1 MKRKPSIFLPLVALL
16 TLLSLAACK
25 ETEEAGEYD
34 NWRARNDLFID
45 SLYALAG
52 DNYLMWNDPAPPVET
67 RVTTQVPRMNV
78 GELYAIL
85 VQDAAT
91 TNGQRYTY
99 AKKLVD
105 NPQGR
110 RLLYTDSFSAYY
122 HGTYINGTTFDG
134 NFDGYAAADD
144 REGYIPFMRPQDMR
158 WYTDFD
164 EPCDMNVSTDS
175 RIPSGLRWVLQFA
188 REGERWLVYVP
199 YDVGYGESSYTYSYT
214 QNGTSLASVT
224 VLAGST
230 LIYDIVLNSIE

>member
-25 ETEEAGEYD
+25 ETEEVGEYD

-91 TNGQRYTY
+91 TSGQHYTY

-110 RLLYTDSFSAYY
+110 RLLYTDNVQVYY

-144 REGYIPFMRPQDMR
+144 REGRIPFTQPQDMR

-164 EPCDMNVSTDS
+164 EPVTFTV
-175 RIPSGLRWVLQFA
+175 SGLVSGMIWTLQFA
-188 REGERWLVYVP
+188 REGERWLMYIP
-199 YDVGYGESSYTYSYT
+199 YDVAYGEDDYTPSSSSATIP
-214 QNGTSLASVT
+214 GGSLLVFD
-224 VLAGST
+224 VIIGN
-230 LIYDIVLNSIE
+230 IVED